1 VYGLTFTKGK
11 IENLFYRFFI
21 NLRFKI
27 RIVASVRK
35 IIALGQTDAEE
46 AALLWA
52 SDNGIEAER
61 SCLRASETS
70 NGFVLNARSLARQL
84 DWLLRHVA
92 ESDATLLL
100 TLDLRLGPE
109 QKKALEFLSA
119 KKKPFLHLWSSLP
132 QPGRLALR
140 FLEMHEV
147 KVLNIVGSAGDNGE
161 PVQPFVWSVLEL
173 VPIPKKV

>member
-1 VYGLTFTKGK
+1 M
-11 IENLFYRFFI
+11 
-21 NLRFKI
+21 
-27 RIVASVRK
+27 ASVCK
-35 IIALGQTDAEE
+35 IVVVGQTDAEE
-46 AALLWA
+46 ASLRWA
-52 SDNGIEAER
+52 SDHGIEAER

-70 NGFVLNARSLARQL
+70 NGFVRNARSLARQL
-84 DWLLRHVA
+84 DWLLRNVA

-109 QKKALEFLSA
+109 QKKALKFLSA

-147 KVLNIVGSAGDNGE
+147 KILNIVGSGRDNGE
-161 PVQPFVWSVLEL
+161 PVQSFVWSVLES